1 MRIALMSQTFCHGVK
16 KSKSMSPR
24 KTNPETPYAL
34 MIHGWGANTS
44 HGRQIGVVMR
54 FLSPHV
60 KKTNNALDYG
70 VPMRG
75 PYDTGNYTLCDAPR
89 GLFHPADRL
98 RYEEI

>member
-1 MRIALMSQTFCHGVK
+1 
-16 KSKSMSPR
+16 MSPR

-89 GLFHPADRL
+89 GLFHPANRL